1 MTACDMKIMPKIKNW
16 ILYGIRLENKNPGK
30 KLKKNRLTLG
40 LLRFII
46 SPVIKNCFFA
56 SFLELT
62 IEFSFKV
69 KNRRIA
75 KNIKQEAP
83 TNSIAL
89 IIKGNVS
96 IKVAR
101 PKTTKKVCAINPEHK
116 PKLTLIPHLRP

>member
-56 SFLELT
+56 SFLGL
-62 IEFSFKV
+62 ILEFSFKV
-69 KNRRIA
+69 KNRRID
-75 KNIKQEAP
+75 KNIK
-83 TNSIAL
+83 
-89 IIKGNVS
+89 
-96 IKVAR
+96 
-101 PKTTKKVCAINPEHK
+101 
-116 PKLTLIPHLRP
+116 